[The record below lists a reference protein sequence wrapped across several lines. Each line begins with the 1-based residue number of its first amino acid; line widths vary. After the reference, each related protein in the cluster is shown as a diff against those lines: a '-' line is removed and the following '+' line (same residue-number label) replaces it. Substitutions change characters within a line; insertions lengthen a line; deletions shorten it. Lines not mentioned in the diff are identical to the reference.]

1 MERTTIDLWFGAVV
15 TAGFVA
21 LLVLALKVGN
31 LGAEQAKET
40 YRVEARFDNIG
51 GLKVRGPVRTAGVLV
66 GRVADIHFDNARF
79 QAKVIL
85 ALDKR
90 YQFPRDTTASILTS
104 GLLGESYVG
113 LDAGGDDKPLQ
124 AGDRIAITQ
133 SAVVLEKLIGQFL
146 FSKAQ
151 EEPAAAGGNGG
162 GTPAKL
168 PEPPGTAG
176 AKK

>member
-1 MERTTIDLWFGAVV
+1 MERTTIDLWFGAFV
-15 TAGFVA
+15 TAGFAA

-31 LGAEQAKET
+31 LGAERATDQYK
-40 YRVEARFDNIG
+40 VEARFDNIG
-51 GLKVRGPVRTAGVLV
+51 GLKVRGPVRSAGVLV
-66 GRVADIHFDNARF
+66 GRVADIHFDNARY

-90 YQFPRDTTASILTS
+90 YKFPKDTTASILTS
-104 GLLGESYVG
+104 GLLGETYVG
-113 LDAGGDDKPLQ
+113 LDAGADEQSLA
-124 AGDRIAITQ
+124 AGDQILITQ

-151 EEPAAAGGNGG
+151 EEPKPAAAAPAA
-162 GTPAKL
+162 TPAKI

>member
-1 MERTTIDLWFGAVV
+1 MERTTIDLWFGAFV

-31 LGAEQAKET
+31 LGAERATET
-40 YRVEARFDNIG
+40 YRVESRFDNIG
-51 GLKVRGPVRTAGVLV
+51 GLKVRGPVRSAGVLV
-66 GRVADIHFDNARF
+66 GRVADIRFDNERF
-79 QAKVIL
+79 QAQVTL

-90 YQFPRDTTASILTS
+90 YSFPRDTTASILTS
-104 GLLGESYVG
+104 GLLGETYVG
-113 LDAGGDDKPLQ
+113 LDAGADDKKL
-124 AGDRIAITQ
+124 ASGDRITITQ

-151 EEPAAAGGNGG
+151 DSAPAAAA
-162 GTPAKL
+162 PA
-168 PEPPGTAG
+168 AA

>member
-1 MERTTIDLWFGAVV
+1 MERTTIDIWFGAFV

-31 LGAEQAKET
+31 LGAERASQV

-51 GLKVRGPVRTAGVLV
+51 GLKVRGPVRSAGVLV
-66 GRVADIHFDNARF
+66 GRVENIRFDNDKF
-79 QAKVIL
+79 QALVTL
-85 ALDKR
+85 ALDSR
-90 YQFPRDTTASILTS
+90 YAWPKDTSASILTS
-104 GLLGESYVG
+104 GLLGETYVG
-113 LDAGGDDKPLQ
+113 LEAGGEEQKLKT
-124 AGDRIAITQ
+124 GDRITITQ

-151 EEPAAAGGNGG
+151 ESPAAGAGAPAAAAV
-162 GTPAKL
+162 PA
-168 PEPPGTAG
+168 PAPGAG